1 MDVGNES
8 GTRLLVNKE
17 ESYMLRTC
25 WLHKLRSPE
34 VTAYL
39 SSGDVILVPVGAT
52 EQHGPHLPLSVD
64 TDWAVAA
71 CEGAAELS
79 GVVVAPPIHYGWSPH
94 HMGYAG
100 TVTLGADTLR
110 QVVFDVCASLI
121 CHGFHHVV
129 IVNGNRIANLQPLEI
144 AAVQLQNKTGARVA
158 VVDTGLIAR
167 TEIKSICEADDGG
180 LEHAGEAET
189 SFAMYRRFSDVDPAA
204 VTSRTV
210 NADSGEFTYPVV
222 LDPSDNRNAV
232 SLFETPSSYR
242 ESVGSFGYSGD
253 PTLASP
259 EKGKAMADAI
269 SMNLTKFL
277 KEFATLE
284 VAEVNAEVPT

>member
-1 MDVGNES
+1 
-8 GTRLLVNKE
+8 
-17 ESYMLRTC
+17 MLRTC

-39 SSGDVILVPVGAT
+39 SSRDIILVPVGAT
-52 EQHGPHLPLSVD
+52 EQHGPHLPLAVD

-71 CEGAAELS
+71 CEGAAGLCET
-79 GVVVAPPIHYGWSPH
+79 VVAPPIYYGWSPH

-110 QVVFDVCASLI
+110 QVVLDVCTSLI
-121 CHGFHHVV
+121 IHGFHHVV

-144 AAVQLQNKTGARVA
+144 AAVQLQNRTGARVA

-167 TEIKSICEADDGG
+167 SEIKAICEADDGG

-189 SFAMYRRFSDVDPAA
+189 SFAMYRRSKDVDPSA
-204 VTSRTV
+204 VTSRPV
-210 NADSGEFTYPVV
+210 NVDSGEFTYPVV

-232 SLFETPSSYR
+232 SLFETPELHRKSHGSSGYR
-242 ESVGSFGYSGD
+242 GD

-269 SMNLTKFL
+269 SINLAKFL

-284 VAEVNAEVPT
+284 VADVNAEMPT